1 MTGISGDPEWR
12 MISSEYPETRERF
25 LVLAVNE
32 EEMLVEKII
41 AMIER
46 KKGRDLYDFWFLLK
60 RDVKVDEKLF
70 NKKSRSGYG
79 SISLLLRKVMDA
91 IRKC

>member
-1 MTGISGDPEWR
+1 

-46 KKGRDLYDFWFLLK
+46 KREGICMTSGSCLK
-60 RDVKVDEKLF
+60 E
-70 NKKSRSGYG
+70 
-79 SISLLLRKVMDA
+79 M
-91 IRKC
+91 